1 MNRYNAY
8 SSYLA
13 KRFGAPVLKV
23 PLNGGFSCPNRDGA
37 RGTGGCAFCENRAFS
52 PVAGVQ
58 GSAVDILTS
67 VITRPSNAGKVF
79 IAYLQPFSNTYG
91 SPDLL
96 AGVYE
101 PLLRIPRVVG
111 LSIGT
116 RPDCLPDPVCD
127 YLADLA
133 GRTWLTVELGLQT
146 IHDATLARINRGHSY
161 GDFEAAVFR
170 LANLG
175 IDTVAHVMLGLPGES
190 PAMMLATASAL
201 ASLPVSWVKIHQLMI
216 IRGTPIAEWY
226 ERGESRVMELD
237 EYARV
242 LCGFI
247 ERLRPDQHV
256 HRIMADSRPEH
267 GLIAPLWSARK
278 AMSLAYLR
286 EWMEENDL
294 IQGRRWTQ
302 PSQ

>member
-8 SSYLA
+8 SSYLTQ
-13 KRFGAPVLKV
+13 RFGVPVLKV
-23 PLNGGFSCPNRDGA
+23 PLNGGFSCPNRDGV

-52 PVAGVQ
+52 PVAGER
-58 GSAVDILTS
+58 GSPPALLTS
-67 VITRPSNAGKVF
+67 VIARPSNAGKVF

-91 SPDLL
+91 SPGYL

-101 PLLRIPRVVG
+101 PLLQVPRVVG

-116 RPDCLPDPVCD
+116 RPDCLPDPVYE

-133 GRTWLTVELGLQT
+133 RRTWLTVELGLQT
-146 IHDATLARINRGHSY
+146 IHNATLVRINRGHSY
-161 GDFEAAVFR
+161 EDFETAAFR
-170 LANLG
+170 LAHLG

-190 PAMMLATASAL
+190 PAMMQETASAL
-201 ASLPVSWVKIHQLMI
+201 ASLPVSGVKIHQLMI

-226 ERGESRVMELD
+226 ERGEVRAMELD
-237 EYARV
+237 TYAEA

-256 HRIMADSRPEH
+256 HRIMADSRPGH

-278 AMSLAYLR
+278 STSLAYLR
-286 EWMEENDL
+286 QWMDENDL
-294 IQGRRWTQ
+294 IQGRRW
-302 PSQ
+302 PHPPR

>member
-8 SSYLA
+8 SSYLT
-13 KRFGAPVLKV
+13 KRFGSPVLKV
-23 PLNGGFSCPNRDGA
+23 PLNGGFFCPNRDGT
-37 RGTGGCAFCENRAFS
+37 RGTGGCAFCDNRAFS

-58 GSAVDILTS
+58 GSPAS
-67 VITRPSNAGKVF
+67 VLASVTARPANAGKVF

-91 SPDLL
+91 SPDKL

-116 RPDCLPDPVCD
+116 RPDCLPNPVVA
-127 YLADLA
+127 YLAGLA
-133 GRTWLTVELGLQT
+133 QRTWLTVELGLQT
-146 IHDATLARINRGHSY
+146 IHDATLARINRGHTC
-161 GDFEAAVFR
+161 GDFAAAVVR
-170 LANLG
+170 LANSG
-175 IDTVAHVMLGLPGES
+175 IGTVAHVMLGLPGES
-190 PAMMLATASAL
+190 PEMMQATASAL
-201 ASLPVSWVKIHQLMI
+201 ASLPVSGVKIHQLMI

-226 ERGESRVMELD
+226 ERGEAYAMEID
-237 EYARV
+237 EYAKV

-267 GLIAPLWSARK
+267 GLIAPLWSAQK
-278 AMSLAYLR
+278 ATSLEFLR
-286 EWMEENDL
+286 QRMEGCDMV
-294 IQGRRWTQ
+294 QGKRL
-302 PSQ
+302 